1 MNAETSKIS
10 KKVRGIQVDFKE
22 KEISK
27 SIEVSHLLNATG
39 RISTAKFLDISN
51 TEIDLD
57 ERGFIKIDNNYNTT
71 QPNIWAIGDVTG
83 NPMFTHAA
91 RDESEQLYQAITK
104 KSEIIKKII
113 PYAIFLF
120 YLYKIKSV
128 NIFVKTGFSL
138 TVLFV
143 FITILVSIFTL
154 NYYDKTL
161 VEVDFLHGFAE
172 SFLTLSDFVI
182 LLGFMKI
189 LNNLEVN
196 NS

>member
-1 MNAETSKIS
+1 MNDLFI
-10 KKVRGIQVDFKE
+10 
-22 KEISK
+22 
-27 SIEVSHLLNATG
+27 
-39 RISTAKFLDISN
+39 KFLEKLAS
-51 TEIDLD
+51 
-57 ERGFIKIDNNYNTT
+57 IDNTLFF
-71 QPNIWAIGDVTG
+71 VV
-83 NPMFTHAA
+83 
-91 RDESEQLYQAITK
+91 S
-104 KSEIIKKII
+104 II

-120 YLYKIKSV
+120 YLYNIKSI
-128 NIFVKTGFSL
+128 NNFVKTGFSL

-182 LLGFMKI
+182 LFGFIKL
-189 LNNLEVN
+189 LNSLEVN

>member
-1 MNAETSKIS
+1 MNN
-10 KKVRGIQVDFKE
+10 
-22 KEISK
+22 
-27 SIEVSHLLNATG
+27 L
-39 RISTAKFLDISN
+39 
-51 TEIDLD
+51 
-57 ERGFIKIDNNYNTT
+57 FIKYIEKLASIDNTT
-71 QPNIWAIGDVTG
+71 L
-83 NPMFTHAA
+83 FAA
-91 RDESEQLYQAITK
+91 SIF
-104 KSEIIKKII
+104 

-128 NIFVKTGFSL
+128 NSFVKTGFSL

-161 VEVDFLHGFAE
+161 VEVDFLHGIAE

-182 LLGFMKI
+182 LFGFIKL
-189 LNNLEVN
+189 LNTLEVN